1 MRIMF
6 SDVERFIFGSQGL
19 LKNLNPFTRTKK
31 KIIQQYLNIER
42 LKKLRREIQPDLM
55 IVNQISFQGIGKI
68 PQIELLNNNL
78 IQTTK
83 SLNPFVSYNDRGY
96 YSICFFG
103 TDMFKTINLTEDTYC
118 LETQLED
125 ISIISI
131 NLSKRKKTR
140 RKQLESI
147 ELMIERNIQRK
158 YILVGQFNIKKDY
171 ELSSLIKSCSLFK
184 LPLDSNDS
192 TNNSQN
198 KSSQVLYHN
207 DIRVFGARTIK
218 NDFSNHQSV
227 VFDIEY

>member
-6 SDVERFIFGSQGL
+6 SDAERFIFGSHGF
-19 LKNLNPFTRTKK
+19 LKNLNPFTRTKN

-78 IQTTK
+78 IQTSK
-83 SLNPFVSYNDRGY
+83 QLNPFVSYNDGEK
-96 YSICFFG
+96 YSICLFG
-103 TDMFKTINLTEDTYC
+103 TNVFKTINLTEDTYC
-118 LETQLED
+118 LETQVGD
-125 ISIISI
+125 ISILSI
-131 NLSKRKKTR
+131 NLSR

-147 ELMIERNIQRK
+147 EIMIERNIQRK
-158 YILVGQFNIKKDY
+158 YILVGQFNIKKYY

-184 LPLDSNDS
+184 LPLNSNI
-192 TNNSQN
+192 TTGKSQK

-207 DIRVFGARTIK
+207 DIRVFGARTIET
-218 NDFSNHQSV
+218 DFSNHHSV
-227 VFDIEY
+227 VFDVGY

>member
-6 SDVERFIFGSQGL
+6 SDAERFIFGSQGF
-19 LKNLNPFTRTKK
+19 LKNLNPFTRTKR

-78 IQTTK
+78 IQTSK
-83 SLNPFVSYNDRGY
+83 QLNPFVSYKDGEN
-96 YSICFFG
+96 YSICLFG
-103 TDMFKTINLTEDTYC
+103 TNVFKTINLTEDTYC
-118 LETQLED
+118 LETQLGD
-125 ISIISI
+125 ISILSI

-158 YILVGQFNIKKDY
+158 YILVGQFNIKRDY

-184 LPLDSNDS
+184 LPLESNDS
-192 TNNSQN
+192 ANNSQN

-207 DIRVFGARTIK
+207 DIRVFGARTIE
-218 NDFSNHQSV
+218 NDFSNHHSV
-227 VFDIEY
+227 VFDIGY